1 LSDAKSWRHTRI
13 PEPSPPRYFEE
24 STVKASL
31 VIGFTLVFAAAGR
44 AAVHSE
50 TGPYKHGDTVLEG
63 YLAYDDAIQGKRP
76 GILVVHE
83 WLGLSDHAKK
93 RAEMLAELGYV
104 AFAADMYGK
113 GVQGTGPQDG
123 MKLSAPFKADRK
135 LMRARA
141 TAGLD
146 VLRSNP
152 KVDTTKL
159 GAIGFCFGGTT
170 VLELARA
177 GTDLRGVV
185 AFHAGL
191 GTPMAAQAGA
201 VKAKVLV
208 CHGGDDPHV
217 PPAEVQAFRDEMQ
230 KAGAAWQLIAYGNA
244 VHSFTNPAANDK
256 AHGMAYNAEADRESW
271 KAMKDFF
278 AEVFAK

>member
-1 LSDAKSWRHTRI
+1 MTV
-13 PEPSPPRYFEE
+13 PSPGRSHHED
-24 STVKASL
+24 TAMKLCLAVAVVL
-31 VIGFTLVFAAAGR
+31 VIAAASR
-44 AAVHSE
+44 AAVHTE
-50 TGPYKHGDTVLEG
+50 TVEYKHGDTVCEG
-63 YLAYDDAIQGKRP
+63 YLAYDDAQSGKRP

-83 WLGLSDHAKK
+83 WLGLNDHAKK

-104 AFAADMYGK
+104 AFACDMYGK
-113 GVQGTGPQDG
+113 GVRAKGPEDG
-123 MKLSAPFKADRK
+123 PKLSTPFKEDRK

-141 TAGLD
+141 NAGLD
-146 VLRSNP
+146 VLRQNP
-152 KVDTTKL
+152 KVDATKL

-191 GTPMAAQAGA
+191 STTMPAQRGQ
-201 VKAKVLV
+201 VKAQILV
-208 CHGGDDPHV
+208 CHGRDDPHV
-217 PPAEVQAFRDEMQ
+217 PLKEVQAFEDEMQ
-230 KAGAAWQLIAYGNA
+230 KSATPYRLVTYGNA

-256 AHGMAYNAEADRESW
+256 AHGIAYNAEADRESW
-271 KAMKDFF
+271 KEMKDFF